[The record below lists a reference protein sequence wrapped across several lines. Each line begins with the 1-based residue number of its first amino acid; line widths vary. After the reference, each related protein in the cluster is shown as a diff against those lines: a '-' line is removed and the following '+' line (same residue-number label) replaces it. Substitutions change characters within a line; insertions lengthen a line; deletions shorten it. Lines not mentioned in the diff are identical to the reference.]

1 MDPTRLLALTD
12 WVILAYFLLINSF
25 YALLLMSASWSMRRH
40 LLTVPHES
48 GWRVLGSE
56 VAPVVSVLAPAF
68 NEGSTIAESV
78 RALITLHY
86 PNLEV
91 VLVNDGSSDNTLDVL
106 KREFQLVAIHPIYR
120 HDVKSQPVN
129 GLYKSRVNPELVVVD
144 KMNGGKADSLNA
156 GLNVAT
162 GDLICAIDAD
172 TLIEPDGLLRMVR
185 PFLLR
190 DDVVAAGG
198 SIRVANACE
207 VRDGRVIRARVPKR
221 PLAGIQVV
229 EYLRAFLFGRLG
241 WNLLGGNLIISG
253 AFGLFRREAMIDAG
267 GYVHNTVGEDME
279 LVADLRR
286 RGIMHKGPH
295 RIEFVPDPVAWTEV
309 PESVPV
315 LGRQRDRWHRGLT
328 DVVWRYRG
336 LFLNSRFGALGWV
349 VYPYFL
355 LVELLSPIVEALG
368 LISVVLSIALG
379 AINMAFAVLFFLV
392 AYGYGLLL
400 SLFALLLE
408 QLSFRRY
415 PRLMDRALLL
425 LWALAESFGY
435 RQLTVWWR
443 LRGIAGFIGRRTDWG
458 EMARRGFSSS
468 EDPSQIGF
476 RPARSNQPRK
486 P

>member
-1 MDPTRLLALTD
+1 MDLRHVLVFFD
-12 WVILAYFLLINSF
+12 WVIFAYFLLINSF
-25 YALLLMSASWSMRRH
+25 YALLLISASWSMRRH
-40 LLTVPHES
+40 LLTMAHES
-48 GWRVLGSE
+48 SWRVLGSE

-106 KREFQLVAIHPIYR
+106 KREFELVAIHPIYR
-120 HDVKSQPVN
+120 HDVDSQPVN

-144 KMNGGKADSLNA
+144 KRNGGKADSLNA

-172 TLIEPDGLLRMVR
+172 TLIEPDALLRMVR

-198 SIRVANACE
+198 TIRVANACE
-207 VRDGRVIRARVPKR
+207 VSDGRVIRPRVPKR

-241 WNLLGGNLIISG
+241 WNSLGGNLIISG
-253 AFGLFRREAMIDAG
+253 AFGLFRREAMIAAG
-267 GYVHNTVGEDME
+267 GYVHDTVGEDME
-279 LVADLRR
+279 LVAELRR
-286 RGIMHKGPH
+286 RGIMQKGPH
-295 RIEFVPDPVAWTEV
+295 RVDFVPDPVAWTEV
-309 PESVPV
+309 PESVAV

-328 DVVWRYRG
+328 DVLWRYRG
-336 LFLNSRFGALGWV
+336 LFLNYRFGALGLV

-368 LISVVLSIALG
+368 LLSVVLSIALG
-379 AINMAFAVLFFLV
+379 AINMTFAVLFFLV

-443 LRGIAGFIGRRTDWG
+443 LRGVARFIGKRTDWG
-458 EMARRGFSSS
+458 EMTRRGFSSP
-468 EDPSQIGF
+468 EDLSQIGP
-476 RPARSNQPRK
+476 RPARSNQLRNP
-486 P
+486 